1 MRYLSTL
8 CSSMMPQNPKEK
20 RKTRL
25 EVADGVE
32 EGLIVGE
39 EEVDQ
44 EAEGGVAGCSL
55 LVLSIS
61 QFYTVILVDF
71 GSPRRSL

>member
-8 CSSMMPQNPKEK
+8 CSSTMHQNPKEK

-25 EVADGVE
+25 EVADEVE
-32 EGLIVGE
+32 GGLIVGE

-44 EAEGGVAGCSL
+44 EAEVEVVGCSL

-61 QFYTVILVDF
+61 QSHTATILDF
-71 GSPRRSL
+71 GSTRRSL